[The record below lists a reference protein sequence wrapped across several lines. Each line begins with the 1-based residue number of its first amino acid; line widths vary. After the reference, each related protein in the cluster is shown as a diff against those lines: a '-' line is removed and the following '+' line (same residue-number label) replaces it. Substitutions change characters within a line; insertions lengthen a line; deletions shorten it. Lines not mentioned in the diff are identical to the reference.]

1 MLAVEEGR
9 DGVTS
14 VTLRANAA
22 EAGNAT
28 LGTPSYYTIDWVTVS
43 SRGTKI
49 FCCKYC
55 IANRKLY
62 VLQAQANL
70 DAFDAEEGV
79 RKAVRGIVGSFLTWR
94 GRRMARQAPRKTR
107 ESRVDTTDSNSADA
121 TEARNNA

>member
-49 FCCKYC
+49 YCCKYC
-55 IANRKLY
+55 IANVDGKGGKLY
-62 VLQAQANL
+62 VLQAQANAAAY
-70 DAFDAEEGV
+70 DESEE
-79 RKAVRGIVGSFLTWR
+79 VRGALR
-94 GRRMARQAPRKTR
+94 GDCGLVCGGKSMRTVVRVVPRQDKPL
-107 ESRVDTTDSNSADA
+107 
-121 TEARNNA
+121 

>member
-1 MLAVEEGR
+1 MPLSHSLFNPFVSLSQVTKRVLAVEEGR

-49 FCCKYC
+49 YCCKYC
-55 IANRKLY
+55 IANVDGKGGKLY
-62 VLQAQANL
+62 VLQAQANAAAY
-70 DAFDAEEGV
+70 DESEEV
-79 RKAVRGIVGSFLTWR
+79 RGALQGIVGSFAV
-94 GRRMARQAPRKTR
+94 GRA
-107 ESRVDTTDSNSADA
+107 
-121 TEARNNA
+121 